1 MIHPIHPVLG
11 DWKSASRIII
21 TFTKIFRIPN
31 GIPHLIISGNNHT
44 VIHMF
49 RTFSEKIPKRLEN
62 RDRFLKGLCPG
73 DL

>member
-11 DWKSASRIII
+11 DWKSASHNNNLYENLPY
-21 TFTKIFRIPN
+21 PN